1 LSGRRGID
9 YRAPMSE
16 HTVGE
21 WTLRC
26 DGGSRGNPGPG
37 ALGYVLSDPA
47 GAEVEARGIY
57 LGNVTNN
64 VAEYRALLAGLE
76 AAKRH
81 GVEGLRVC
89 MDSELVVRQM
99 TGQYRV
105 KHPGLKPLHGEA
117 ARARQAFRSV
127 RFVAVPR
134 AENAR
139 ADQLVNE
146 TLDEALGTESPR

>member
-1 LSGRRGID
+1 
-9 YRAPMSE
+9 MSQ
-16 HTVGE
+16 HPVGE

-37 ALGYVLSDPA
+37 ALGYALFDPS
-47 GAEVEARGIY
+47 GAEIEAQGSY
-57 LGNVTNN
+57 LGTVTNN
-64 VAEYRALLAGLE
+64 VAEYRALIAGLE
-76 AAKRH
+76 AARRH
-81 GVEGLRVC
+81 HVERLRVC

-99 TGQYRV
+99 TGEYRV
-105 KHPGLKPLHGEA
+105 KHAGLKPLHAEA
-117 ARARQAFRSV
+117 DMVRRRIPAV
-127 RFVAVPR
+127 RFAAVPR